1 MEYEYSQR
9 LLEGVKK
16 YVEETGIDFLVFSSA
31 EPESD
36 ESEFAYQEWAVS
48 KFFNKKKLDGIIIP
62 TATISRFIST
72 RKASEMIRQI
82 DRNLPV
88 FSIVSE
94 VEGVPSLV
102 IDSEKAFKHLVD
114 HLIVEHHCKNPL
126 VMMVDA
132 VVCVI
137 DELAIGAIK
146 YLLDLGLSVPEDVC
160 VSGFDNTMRSAYC
173 YPSLTSIDQNISR
186 QAYFGAKYLADKIEG
201 RKYDLVNVLT
211 SSCCLRESCGC
222 LELGSIYNFKN
233 ENGTL
238 TPKGRNF
245 FEKAFSAFFVH
256 NNQGGRI
263 LDFIDEL
270 HSGLSL
276 DALSRRLDRYMN
288 YFNKKKSVICL
299 YKNPVEVFRNEEFNL
314 PHEARIYYALD
325 ESSGLKIIDSHQY
338 FDCSEDLLP
347 ENYLEHYKGMNIVRV
362 LYHGR
367 VQYGYMILSIGNYG
381 STEYMMIYSLIAKFI
396 ASAYEVTSL
405 AEKNKKL
412 SILSKTD
419 ELTGLLNRR
428 GFMLVGQQEL
438 NLSADIGK
446 RGLIIYG
453 DIDGLKKINDT
464 YGHAAGDRAILAE
477 VELLKKNFRTADT
490 IGRLG
495 GDEFAVVSISMT
507 MEHFGY
513 IKKRLA
519 EFCEEWN
526 RETSEPF
533 KLSISL
539 GAAEFDSENFN
550 LETLLR
556 DADAAQYIEKN
567 GKKAGRT

>member
-1 MEYEYSQR
+1 
-9 LLEGVKK
+9 
-16 YVEETGIDFLVFSSA
+16 
-31 EPESD
+31 
-36 ESEFAYQEWAVS
+36 
-48 KFFNKKKLDGIIIP
+48 
-62 TATISRFIST
+62 
-72 RKASEMIRQI
+72 MIRQI

-114 HLIVEHHCKNPL
+114 HLIVEDHCKNPL
-126 VMMVDA
+126 IMMVDAESDHIRQRLRFFMEVVEKHGIKVPESHVLYGQYTVESAMYVLAEHFPAKESVDFDA

-288 YFNKKKSVICL
+288 YFNIKKSVICL

-405 AEKNKKL
+405 AE
-412 SILSKTD
+412 
-419 ELTGLLNRR
+419 
-428 GFMLVGQQEL
+428 
-438 NLSADIGK
+438 
-446 RGLIIYG
+446 
-453 DIDGLKKINDT
+453 
-464 YGHAAGDRAILAE
+464 
-477 VELLKKNFRTADT
+477 
-490 IGRLG
+490 
-495 GDEFAVVSISMT
+495 
-507 MEHFGY
+507 
-513 IKKRLA
+513 
-519 EFCEEWN
+519 FCEEWN

-567 GKKAGRT
+567 GKKDGRT